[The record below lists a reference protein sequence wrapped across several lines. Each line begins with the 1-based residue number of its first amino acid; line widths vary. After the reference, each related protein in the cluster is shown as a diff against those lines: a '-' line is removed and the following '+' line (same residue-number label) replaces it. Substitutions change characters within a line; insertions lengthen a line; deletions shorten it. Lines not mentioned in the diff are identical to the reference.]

1 MAELAVIVPMYN
13 VEKCITDLLQA
24 LAAQEEISLEV
35 WLVDDGSQDGTGAIC
50 QAWVQAHP
58 EFNYVRQDNRGVSAA
73 RNRGLE
79 LSRGDYVAFMD
90 ADDWVEPDA
99 FTAIL
104 RLMKQEQAEIG
115 FMGTVKEEVL
125 QPLGLQP
132 AGKVVRAE
140 GASILQ
146 YDFGA
151 IRQRSNPVFKRA
163 LVQNLRFD
171 KNIKSSED
179 LLFYLTA
186 LAKAQKAVFDPAP
199 RYHYLVNPE
208 SAMHRVHGRDFFQ
221 SELEAQQQIYQLIKQ
236 SRLTPA
242 EQKPYYLDLCRAVL
256 GLLRYAAKADDESVF
271 TAVREQYRG
280 AIKYFLQEAPLD
292 TGHKLKYYTYLL
304 PFSLVKLIHGGR
316 QQNVRKAK

>member
-13 VEKCITDLLQA
+13 VEKSITRLLQA
-24 LAAQEEISLEV
+24 IAQQDEKGLEV
-35 WLVDDGSQDGTGAIC
+35 WLVDDGSRDGTGTIC

-58 EFNYVRQDNRGVSAA
+58 EFHYVRQDNQGVSSA
-73 RNRGLE
+73 RNHGLE
-79 LSRGDYVAFMD
+79 LSRGDYVAFVD

-99 FTAIL
+99 FAAIL
-104 RLMKQEQAEIG
+104 RLMKQEQADIG
-115 FMGTVKEEVL
+115 FMGTVKEDVL

-140 GASILQ
+140 GERTLQ

-151 IRQRSNPVFKRA
+151 VRERSNPVFKRA

-171 KNIKSSED
+171 NNLKSSED

-186 LAKAQKAVFDPAP
+186 LAKAQKAVYDPAP

-208 SAMHRVHGRDFFQ
+208 WAMHKAHGRDFFQ
-221 SELEAQQQIYQLIKQ
+221 SELEAQQQINQLIEQ
-236 SRLTPA
+236 SRLNKG
-242 EQKPYYLDLCRAVL
+242 EKKPYYLDLCRAVL

-271 TAVREQYRG
+271 TAVREQYGG

-292 TGHKLKYYTYLL
+292 LGHRLKYYTYLL
-304 PFSLVKLIHGGR
+304 PFCLVKLIHGGMT
-316 QQNVRKAK
+316 QNVRKAK